1 MKKMPYIINVTKSQK
16 KLKSLG
22 DPILPHSIQGP
33 ERGMEEL
40 EIDLSE
46 QIHLRDVEVFPEASG
61 FGEVVICLVRMPSN
75 LLFENCGKR

>member
-16 KLKSLG
+16 KLKSLD

-46 QIHLRDVEVFPEASG
+46 
-61 FGEVVICLVRMPSN
+61 
-75 LLFENCGKR
+75 